1 MIMVRTI
8 QGDRI
13 PIKGAT
19 DDFKIKV
26 DSKVAFI
33 NDYIFNWDQIV
44 YVRAIDEEEGKE

>member
-19 DDFKIKV
+19 EKDFKFGV
-26 DSKVAFI
+26 DSKMAKI
-33 NDYIFNWDQIV
+33 KSYCFNWDQIL
-44 YVRAIDEEEGKE
+44 YVRIIDEEEA

>member
-19 DDFKIKV
+19 ENDLRFNGEAKVIRIKG
-26 DSKVAFI
+26 
-33 NDYIFNWDQIV
+33 YYFNWDQIL
-44 YVRAIDEEEGKE
+44 YVRIIDEEEA

>member
-19 DDFKIKV
+19 EKDIKYGS
-26 DSKVAFI
+26 DSKVAKI
-33 NDYIFNWDQIV
+33 KDYYFNWDQLV
-44 YVRAIDEEEGKE
+44 YIRVIDEEEA

>member
-19 DDFKIKV
+19 EKDFRLKA
-26 DSKVAFI
+26 DSKIANI
-33 NDYIFNWDQIV
+33 KDYIFNWEQIV
-44 YVRAIDEEEGKE
+44 YARVIDEEEA

>member
-19 DDFKIKV
+19 KKDFRLGV
-26 DSKVAFI
+26 DSNILNIK
-33 NDYIFNWDQIV
+33 DYCFNWDQIL
-44 YVRAIDEEEGKE
+44 YARIIDEEEA